1 MINSIKFLLIIS
13 MTLCGA
19 LGGTFFKKSSSKSNK
34 INGYLILGMCLYGM
48 GSILNIILLK
58 YIQLTILLPCNAITY
73 IWTTLIAKYI
83 FNENIT
89 KYNLLGISF
98 IGLGLCFLYIN

>member
-1 MINSIKFLLIIS
+1 MINSIKFLLIII

-19 LGGTFFKKSSSKSNK
+19 LGGTFFKKSSTKNNK
-34 INGYLILGMCLYGM
+34 INSCLILGAALYTVGA
-48 GSILNIILLK
+48 ILNIILLK
-58 YIQLTILLPCNAITY
+58 YIPLTILFPCNSITY

-89 KYNLLGISF
+89 IYNLLGMSF
-98 IGLGLCFLYIN
+98 ITLGLCFLYI

>member
-1 MINSIKFLLIIS
+1 MINSMKFLLIII

-19 LGGTFFKKSSSKSNK
+19 LGGTFFKKSSAKSKK
-34 INGYLILGMCLYGM
+34 INSYLMFGISLYGI
-48 GSILNIILLK
+48 GAILNIILLK
-58 YIQLTILLPCNAITY
+58 YIQLTILFPCNAITY

-89 KYNLLGISF
+89 KYNILGISF
-98 IGLGLCFLYIN
+98 ITLGLCFLYIN